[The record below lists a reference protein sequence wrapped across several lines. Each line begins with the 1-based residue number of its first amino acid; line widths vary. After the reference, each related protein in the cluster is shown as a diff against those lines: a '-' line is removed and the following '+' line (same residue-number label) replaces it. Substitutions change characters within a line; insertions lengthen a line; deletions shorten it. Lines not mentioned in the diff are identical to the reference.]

1 MTPEQT
7 ALAMSGND
15 GPNTPEAAELEQLF
29 YDLESPLHGYALK
42 LVQRP
47 DTAQDLV
54 QEAFMRLHARF
65 REVRQPRL
73 WLYRTVHNLAMNHHR
88 AARKI
93 VAIDF
98 EGDGASAGSN
108 AGGTSEDHRVDV
120 STHAERLP
128 PDEQAAR
135 NEAVEQAR
143 KELNGLDPRARE
155 LIRLKFEE
163 GMSYKEMS
171 ERTGLSVGYVGNILH
186 HAIQELA
193 QAMEREGG
201 GR

>member
-1 MTPEQT
+1 MAPEQT

-29 YDLESPLHGYALK
+29 HDLESPLHGYALK

-47 DTAQDLV
+47 DTAQELV
-54 QEAFMRLHARF
+54 QEAFMRLHARY

-88 AARKI
+88 AAKKI

-98 EGDGASAGSN
+98 EGNGA
-108 AGGTSEDHRVDV
+108 GTVGAREGEQVDA
-120 STHAERLP
+120 SRAPDQRP
-128 PDEQAAR
+128 PDEQAAH

-143 KELNGLDPRARE
+143 RKVQDLDPRARE

-163 GMSYKEMS
+163 GLSYREMS

-201 GR
+201 RR

>member
-1 MTPEQT
+1 
-7 ALAMSGND
+7 MSGND
-15 GPNTPEAAELEQLF
+15 GPNTPEAVELERLF
-29 YDLESPLHGYALK
+29 LELESPLPGYALK

-65 REVRQPRL
+65 HEVRQPRL
-73 WLYRTVHNLAMNHHR
+73 WLYRAVHNLAMNHHR

-98 EGDGASAGSN
+98 EGDGAD
-108 AGGTSEDHRVDV
+108 AGGTSEDTRVDA
-120 STHAERLP
+120 STLAERLP
-128 PDEQAAR
+128 PDEQAAH

-143 KELNGLDPRARE
+143 QELAGLDPRARE

-163 GMSYKEMS
+163 GMSYKQMS
-171 ERTGLSVGYVGNILH
+171 ERTGLSVGYVGNLLH
-186 HAIQELA
+186 HAIQQLA
-193 QAMEREGG
+193 RAMERKGG
-201 GR
+201 TR

>member
-29 YDLESPLHGYALK
+29 RDLESPLHGYALK

-88 AARKI
+88 AAKKI

-98 EGDGASAGSN
+98 EADGAKTE
-108 AGGTSEDHRVDV
+108 AGGTAEDGRVDI
-120 STHAERLP
+120 STLAERIP

-143 KELNGLDPRARE
+143 QKVKDLDPRARE

-163 GMSYKEMS
+163 GMSYKQMS

-201 GR
+201 RK

>member
-1 MTPEQT
+1 
-7 ALAMSGND
+7 MSGND

-29 YDLESPLHGYALK
+29 HDLESPLHGYALK

-47 DTAQDLV
+47 DTAQELV
-54 QEAFMRLHARF
+54 QEAFMRLHARY

-88 AARKI
+88 AAKKI

-98 EGDGASAGSN
+98 EGNGA
-108 AGGTSEDHRVDV
+108 GTVGAREGEQVDA
-120 STHAERLP
+120 SRAPDQRP
-128 PDEQAAR
+128 PDEQAAH

-143 KELNGLDPRARE
+143 RKVQDLDPRARE

-163 GMSYKEMS
+163 GLSYREMS

-201 GR
+201 RR